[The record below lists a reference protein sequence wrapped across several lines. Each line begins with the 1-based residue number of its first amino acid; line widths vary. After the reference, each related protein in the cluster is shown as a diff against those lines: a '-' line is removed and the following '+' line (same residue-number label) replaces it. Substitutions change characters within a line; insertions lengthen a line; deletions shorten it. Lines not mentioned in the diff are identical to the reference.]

1 MNHFE
6 SFDELKSAFKK
17 YGCRQVL
24 VKKMAPNDNSKNQ
37 IYLGGDFTALNML
50 PFSVVTED
58 NSARGGSIRARLTT
72 HVKFA
77 WITGSELKFNPVNLI
92 LYPKYPEV
100 RLSGLLTHRTAP
112 KRISKLIN
120 SRDEGRFLFLGVS
133 DTGGVVGYC
142 SGQGEAV
149 SESYL
154 YSEGAGHYET
164 VGVFQ
169 NVSLSGNKSDS
180 VSVICD
186 ALSPIVSAGWIDSHR
201 LNKAGHSVA
210 CNAPNCG
217 GYTLEASL
225 GIIPNGVSEPDYEG
239 WEVKQ
244 YGVTSFASK
253 AARVITLMTPEPDG
267 GIYKSDGVNSFL
279 EKFGYPD
286 SKRPDDRRNFGGVHK
301 VGATHSRTL
310 LKLAL
315 DGYDISTP
323 NKWDPSGA
331 IQLRNDDV
339 VAASWSFA
347 SLLKHWQRKHAKAV
361 YVRSLCQ
368 QSPNRKYRYGAD
380 VQLGIDT
387 DFTKLLSALASGDI
401 YYDPG
406 IKLEGISSGKLRSK
420 RRSQFRVKSTRLES
434 LYKTMED
441 VNILGVRSC

>member
-1 MNHFE
+1 MFE
-6 SFDELKSAFKK
+6 SFATLKKAFKEH
-17 YGCRQVL
+17 GCRQIL

-58 NSARGGSIRARLTT
+58 NSDRAGSIRARLTT

-77 WITGSELKFNPVNLI
+77 WITGAELKYNPVNLI

-100 RLSGLLTHRTAP
+100 RLSGLLTHRAAT

-120 SRDEGRFLFLGVS
+120 SRDEGRLLYLGVTNS
-133 DTGGVVGYC
+133 GGVIGYC
-142 SGQGEAV
+142 SGVGEAV
-149 SESYL
+149 SEGYL
-154 YSEGAGHYET
+154 DNEVSGDYET
-164 VGVFQ
+164 VGVFRK
-169 NVSLSGNKSDS
+169 VSLSDNTSDHIS
-180 VSVICD
+180 IICY
-186 ALSPIVSAGWIDSHR
+186 ALAPIVSAGWIDSHR
-201 LNKAGHSVA
+201 LDKAGESVA

-225 GIIPNGVSEPDYEG
+225 GIIPNGISEPDYEG

-244 YGVTSFASK
+244 YGVTQFSSK
-253 AARVITLMTPEPDG
+253 AAKAITLMTPEPDG

-279 EKFGYPD
+279 ERFGYPD
-286 SKRPDDRRNFGGVHK
+286 SKKPDDRLNFGGVHK
-301 VGATHSRTL
+301 VGAIHARTS

-315 DGYDISTP
+315 DGYDVSAP
-323 NKWDPSGA
+323 NKWEPSGA
-331 IQLRNDDV
+331 IQLRNDEV

-347 SLLKHWQRKHAKAV
+347 GLLKHWQRKHAKAV

-368 QSPNRKYRYGAD
+368 ESPKRQYKYGAE

-387 DFTKLLSALASGDI
+387 DFTKLLGALASGDI

-406 IKLEGISSGKLRSK
+406 IKLEGIASGKLRSK

-434 LYKTMED
+434 LYKTMSD
-441 VNILGVRSC
+441 VNILNGIS